1 MANTLAYCSMELS
14 RVVKCFVMQTPRDQT
29 SRKYTR
35 VRKGL
40 PSKVAR
46 LGSKHL
52 TGFTSVDREEIS
64 SFGLVLNRKGRESMN
79 VEWNK
84 TY

>member
-29 SRKYTR
+29 SRKYTL

-40 PSKVAR
+40 PSKVAS
-46 LGSKHL
+46 LGVQTLNGVYFSKQGRDIIIW
-52 TGFTSVDREEIS
+52 TDIEQD
-64 SFGLVLNRKGRESMN
+64 RKGERA
-79 VEWNK
+79 
-84 TY
+84 